1 MSNTLNQLFGKQ
13 VAVAEGAAHPVA
25 VSDDEFE
32 TMVLGADV
40 PVLVDFWSPSCMP
53 CLMLAP
59 TLEKIAAE
67 YDGQA
72 LIAKVDVGQ
81 HQRWAARYGIQAI
94 PTLLFVKNGHVVGRA
109 VGLQPEGALKRQL
122 DQML

>member
-1 MSNTLNQLFGKQ
+1 MLNQLFGKQ
-13 VAVAEGAAHPVA
+13 VAVADGAARPLA

-32 TMVLGADV
+32 SIVLSAKT
-40 PVLVDFWSPSCMP
+40 PVIVDFWSPSCMP
-53 CLMLAP
+53 CRMIAP

-67 YDGQA
+67 YDGRA
-72 LIAKVDVGQ
+72 LVAKVNTN
-81 HQRWAARYGIQAI
+81 HNQRWAARYGVQAI

-109 VGLQPEGALKRQL
+109 VGLQPEAALKRQL

>member
-1 MSNTLNQLFGKQ
+1 MNQIFGKKVV
-13 VAVAEGAAHPVA
+13 VADGATHPVA

-32 TMVLGADV
+32 RLVLGAET
-40 PVLVDFWSPSCMP
+40 PVIVDFWSPSCMP

-67 YDGQA
+67 YDGRA
-72 LIAKVDVGQ
+72 LVAKVNTDQ
-81 HQRWAARYGIQAI
+81 NQRWAARYGVQAI
-94 PTLLFVKNGHVVGRA
+94 PTLLFVKSGHVVGRA
-109 VGLQPEGALKRQL
+109 VGVQPEAALKRQL

>member
-1 MSNTLNQLFGKQ
+1 MLNQLFGKQ

-32 TMVLGADV
+32 TVVLGSDV

-67 YDGQA
+67 YDGRA
-72 LIAKVDVGQ
+72 LIAKVNVGQ